1 MGLKGTTVTL
11 FNKAETSVDEFNRPV
26 YQEIS
31 VQVDNVLI
39 APESNPEVLSALNL
53 SGNKEVYLLAIPKG
67 DMNNWTDAKVEFFG
81 KQWRTVGE
89 PIEGIEELIPLR
101 WNKKV
106 RVERYG

>member
-11 FNKAETSVDEFNRPV
+11 FNKMETSVDEFNRPV
-26 YQEIS
+26 FQEMP

-53 SGNKEVYLLAIPKG
+53 SGSKEVYLLAIPKG
-67 DMNNWTDAKVEFFG
+67 DTNNWVDAKVEFFG
-81 KQWRTVGE
+81 KLWHTVGE